1 MKTGF
6 WLRNGK
12 GKLAGATVYQQ
23 NGETVMREVV
33 SPSNPKT
40 TSQLMQR
47 VIMHTIMSAYS
58 LLKEICDHS
67 FEGVKSGRDCMA
79 YFMSQNLN
87 LARQKV
93 AQMIG
98 EGVNT
103 YNIIN
108 FLPLG
113 YKGYVQ
119 NQYQVAMGSLPQ
131 IQTLIDEDESVG
143 HSQYVPGIT
152 TNTYQAVIDAL
163 GLKRGD
169 QLTFMIVR
177 ATTDANQGLVKDFK
191 YCRVILDPT
200 NADGTQAPLSVPFLD
215 GHRVNLPSLRN
226 EGDMLFNV
234 DDTKGLYFYADS
246 RFVYGACVIASRQVG
261 DKWLRSTTYISS
273 NESEE
278 YSLGQCMQMAEQGTK
293 IYTPNALYLNNAGE
307 GAGDAASYEP
317 IPLTVDS
324 ATFDSQVMVVGTPT
338 VITAANGTSFPIS
351 KALSVVLTGTP
362 AGNLIV
368 KPHAGG
374 DAVATIAIASNTV
387 TGNISCAK
395 DVLYDIYV
403 DEQNTGL
410 QFKVEE
416 AGGLPG
422 GGGGSEG

>member
-131 IQTLIDEDESVG
+131 IQTLIDEDESIG

-152 TNTYQAVIDAL
+152 ANTYQAVLDKL
-163 GLKRGD
+163 GLQRGD

-177 ATTDANQGLVKDFK
+177 AATDANQGLVKDFK
-191 YCRVILDPT
+191 FARVILDPT
-200 NADGTQAPLSVPFLD
+200 NADGSQAPLSVPFLD

-234 DDTKGLYFYADS
+234 DDTKGLYFYVDS
-246 RFVYGACVIASRQVG
+246 RNVYGACVIASRQVG
-261 DKWLRSTTYISS
+261 DKWLRSTAYISS

-338 VITAANGTSFPIS
+338 VITVSNGTSFPVS

-362 AGNLIV
+362 AGNVIV

-374 DAVATIAIASNTV
+374 AAIATIAITGNTV
-387 TGNISCAK
+387 TGNVSCAK
-395 DVLYDIYV
+395 DTLYDVYIG
-403 DEQNTGL
+403 EQNTGL

-416 AGGLPG
+416 SGGLPG
-422 GGGGSEG
+422 GGGGGEG

>member
-1 MKTGF
+1 
-6 WLRNGK
+6 
-12 GKLAGATVYQQ
+12 
-23 NGETVMREVV
+23 
-33 SPSNPKT
+33 
-40 TSQLMQR
+40 
-47 VIMHTIMSAYS
+47 
-58 LLKEICDHS
+58 
-67 FEGVKSGRDCMA
+67 
-79 YFMSQNLN
+79 
-87 LARQKV
+87 
-93 AQMIG
+93 MIG

-131 IQTLIDEDESVG
+131 IQTLIDEDESIG

-152 TNTYQAVIDAL
+152 ANTYQAVIDAL
-163 GLKRGD
+163 GLQRGD

-177 ATTDANQGLVKDFK
+177 AATDANQGLVKDFK

-374 DAVATIAIASNTV
+374 D
-387 TGNISCAK
+387 
-395 DVLYDIYV
+395 
-403 DEQNTGL
+403 
-410 QFKVEE
+410 
-416 AGGLPG
+416 
-422 GGGGSEG
+422 